1 MNSAIQQGR
10 VSALQSKRQA
20 QLYQQLTEYSKELNR
35 LADARDVSRNKLCS
49 APLELLP
56 MVF

>member
-1 MNSAIQQGR
+1 MNRETQRGR
-10 VSALQSKRQA
+10 VSALTSKRQG

-49 APLELLP
+49 APPELLP